1 MPYFVFCA
9 QDKPGMGEAR
19 ARVRERHRAHIRIA
33 QEGCRCVAGGPL
45 MDEEGTRMNGTL
57 LIFEARDRQA
67 VGRFMASDPYMSEN
81 IFAHIDIWQWNWG
94 LGQPA
99 VSEGSA

>member
-9 QDKPGMGEAR
+9 HDKPGMGEAR
-19 ARVRERHRAHIRIA
+19 AKVREQHRAYIRVP

-45 MDEEGTRMNGTL
+45 MDEDGGRMNGTL
-57 LIFEARDRQA
+57 LIFAALDRKA
-67 VGRFMASDPYMSEN
+67 VERFVANDPYTVEA
-81 IFAHIDIWQWNWG
+81 IFARSDIWPWNWG

-99 VSEGSA
+99 ETERSI

>member
-1 MPYFVFCA
+1 MPYFAFCA
-9 QDKPGMGEAR
+9 HDKPGMSEAR
-19 ARVRERHRAHIRIA
+19 AKVRERHRAYIRIA

-45 MDEEGTRMNGTL
+45 MDESGTHMTGTL

-67 VGRFMASDPYMSEN
+67 VERFVANDPYMGEN
-81 IFAHIDIWQWNWG
+81 LFARMDIRQWNWG

-99 VSEGSA
+99 KVESSA

>member
-9 QDKPGMGEAR
+9 HDKPGAEEAR
-19 ARVRERHRAHIRIA
+19 ARVREQHRAYIRIA
-33 QEGCRCVAGGPL
+33 QDGCRCVAGGPL
-45 MDEEGTRMNGTL
+45 MDECGAQMTGSL
-57 LIFEARDRQA
+57 LVFEARDKKA
-67 VGRFMASDPYMSEN
+67 VESFVANDPYMDER

-99 VSEGSA
+99 EMGKTV